1 MTRPV
6 LQSKDITHIPGTF
19 LIDAP
24 GSFLNGSGI
33 SKGKEYKNYTKVKTF
48 RDGVSKDGRTYF
60 VPYVSA
66 QALRRYWRD
75 TVNREAGWQ
84 ASQIRALKLNVKEHT
99 SKIGGEFNP
108 VEFPEDDLFG
118 YMRTVKEETE
128 NEVAVED
135 DEKKIFKVKNLKR
148 TSPLSTSILMSL
160 RKDGWEGIDEA
171 WVHLI
176 EGSANPYTTQF
187 YSTTLQGIFTL
198 NYANVC
204 RFSNVGDS
212 IELREDLVDR
222 FLKENKIREVGQ
234 HEYYGVKAEIVPL
247 PGKDKKTG
255 KPKTKTNF
263 KKDTKYGKI
272 YEMVNAD
279 SERQLRA
286 SKLLKS
292 LARLEGGAKQSAF
305 ATDISPK
312 VLLVAGLHNCA
323 NPIFNDLFE
332 DDRSSSDRNITVKL
346 KVDTLLEVVND
357 YVDRLCT
364 HVYVGIRTGY
374 LQNEYEI
381 KKQLA
386 EQERFVVTTPI
397 LAAQMMAQSL
407 GST

>member
-6 LQSKDITHIPGTF
+6 LQSEDITHIPGTF

-24 GSFLNGSGI
+24 GSFLNGAGI
-33 SKGKEYKNYTKVKTF
+33 SKSKEHKIYTKVKTF

-84 ASQIRALKLNVKEHT
+84 ASQIRALKLNVKGNT

-128 NEVAVED
+128 KEAAEEGDKEPDEVEIDVEG
-135 DEKKIFKVKNLKR
+135 DEQKGFKVKNLKR

-160 RKDGWEGIDEA
+160 RKDGWEGNDEA

-212 IELREDLVDR
+212 IELREDLVER
-222 FLKENKIREVGQ
+222 FLKENKIREVDPWKLIK
-234 HEYYGVKAEIVPL
+234 YYLLKPDIVRFEPEKDDKL
-247 PGKDKKTG
+247 LQNRAHKNAIIKVGRRIFVSYVERKGKER
-255 KPKTKTNF
+255 F
-263 KKDTKYGKI
+263 KKEVLDWFAGNKI
-272 YEMVNAD
+272 GELV
-279 SERQLRA
+279 
-286 SKLLKS
+286 KKS
-292 LARLEGGAKQSAF
+292 
-305 ATDISPK
+305 I
-312 VLLVAGLHNCA
+312 
-323 NPIFNDLFE
+323 
-332 DDRSSSDRNITVKL
+332 
-346 KVDTLLEVVND
+346 
-357 YVDRLCT
+357 
-364 HVYVGIRTGY
+364 
-374 LQNEYEI
+374 
-381 KKQLA
+381 
-386 EQERFVVTTPI
+386 
-397 LAAQMMAQSL
+397 
-407 GST
+407 